1 MHWHPPQNST
11 KSKQGADLPTYTVVP
26 NGLNPSKISSLT
38 HAILQNFPKQV
49 SVESHNF
56 RFRSLHSFVLV
67 KICQTLAG
75 ISMINGQFRN
85 LSFVWVFFIHW
96 AQLCLPTVC
105 CKEFKYTPA
114 SLANAPCLHYELWP
128 SLSSPERTFRAQG
141 MCKVRH
147 AEDSTSNQ
155 FLNLKETAEAWRHQS
170 IQQHPPLT
178 A

>member
-11 KSKQGADLPTYTVVP
+11 KSKQGAADLPTYTVIP

-38 HAILQNFPKQV
+38 HAISQIFPNKFQSSHIISV
-49 SVESHNF
+49 SG
-56 RFRSLHSFVLV
+56 RCIRSIF
-67 KICQTLAG
+67 CQ
-75 ISMINGQFRN
+75 N
-85 LSFVWVFFIHW
+85 LSNSCRNKYDRSISKSNFCLGFFIHW

-114 SLANAPCLHYELWP
+114 SLANAPCLHELWP

-155 FLNLKETAEAWRHQS
+155 FLNLKETAAWRHQS